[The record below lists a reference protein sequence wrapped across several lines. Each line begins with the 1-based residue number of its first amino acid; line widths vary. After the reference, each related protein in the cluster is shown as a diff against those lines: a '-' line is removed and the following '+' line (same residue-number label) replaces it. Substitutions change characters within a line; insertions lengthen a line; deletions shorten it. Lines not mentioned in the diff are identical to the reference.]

1 MLQKN
6 TFGQKKFKFHGLH
19 IPSDT
24 VSCPITSDTVSK
36 KFPKV
41 SRKFDKKLIALLLV
55 TQLRKGNFLRF

>member
-1 MLQKN
+1 M
-6 TFGQKKFKFHGLH
+6 GWLH

-55 TQLRKGNFLRF
+55 TQLRTGNFLRF